1 MYNKHMKKIVISKLF
16 LYKHRF
22 MIGYILLAAAFLGL
36 LFAMPVVSP
45 DGLSDAEMTS
55 AVTSNELTFDTAIRG
70 NFIDLPY
77 HLLQKL
83 SINIFGLN
91 AYAIKLPSIIFGIAL
106 GLLLIL
112 LLNRWFK
119 NNVAIIASVMTVI
132 SAPFLYIAGSGTPTI
147 CLVFWPTLL
156 LWLGS
161 KIQGE
166 KKPKISYCFLF
177 ALFLLF
183 AIFTPH
189 LIYLAGFIMVFVLTQ
204 PHLRFTV
211 KSLPRKPLIAL
222 AVVSVLAVTFL
233 ILSFLRVPDI
243 ARQLLWT
250 DSFSNFFENIRSA
263 FLPFFSWTGNA
274 VSTMLSPMI
283 GIATLSIAL
292 AGLVSTAKGFF
303 ASRNSIATMLILF
316 TVFISGLS
324 PNSAVLIILPLA
336 ILISHGIRYI
346 LEKWYGLFP
355 ENPYARV
362 AGFIPIAT
370 FIGIILISSMQYYVF
385 GYRYNLTVANEF
397 QDDLGLIYQHL
408 EDGTPLLI
416 PKDNA
421 GYDFYKILE
430 GRSTFK
436 VASSLEG
443 IEGPI
448 ATLGRLD
455 AVEKDRKLY
464 RIITSPKS
472 MNSDRIYIY
481 KK

>member
-1 MYNKHMKKIVISKLF
+1 MKKIVISRLF

-22 MIGYILLAAAFLGL
+22 VIGYILLSLAFLGL
-36 LFAMPVVSP
+36 LFLMPTISP
-45 DGLSDAEMTS
+45 DGLSEDEMSS
-55 AVTSNELTFDTAIRG
+55 AVTSNNLSIETVTHG

-83 SINIFGLN
+83 SIGVLGLN
-91 AYAIKLPSIIFGIAL
+91 AYSIKLPSIVLGVVL

-119 NNVAIIASVMTVI
+119 NNVACIASIMTVL
-132 SAPFLYIAGSGTPTI
+132 SPPFLFIAGSGTPTI

-177 ALFLLF
+177 CFFLLF

-189 LIYLAGFIMVFVLTQ
+189 MIYLAAFILIFVLTQ
-204 PHLRFTV
+204 PHLRFTI
-211 KSLPRKPLIAL
+211 KSLPRKPFI
-222 AVVSVLAVTFL
+222 AVVAISVLAAAFL
-233 ILSFLRVPDI
+233 VFSFLRFHET
-243 ARQLLWT
+243 AKTLLWST
-250 DSFSNFFENIRSA
+250 EGNFFENIKSA
-263 FLPFFSWTGNA
+263 FLPLFSWTGSA
-274 VSTMLSPMI
+274 ESTMLSPMI
-283 GIATLSIAL
+283 GLATLSVAI
-292 AGLVSTAKGFF
+292 AGLFSTAKAFF

-316 TVFISGLS
+316 TVFISGLA

-336 ILISHGIRYI
+336 ILTSHGIRYI

-370 FIGIILISSMQYYVF
+370 FIVIILTSSLEYYLF
-385 GYRYNLTVANEF
+385 GYRYNLNVATEF
-397 QDDLGLIYQHL
+397 QDDLGLIYENL
-408 EDGTPLLI
+408 EGKTTLLI
-416 PKDNA
+416 PKNTLEH
-421 GYDFYKILE
+421 DFYKMIE
-430 GRSTFK
+430 NKTEFK
-436 VASSLEG
+436 VVSSLDG
-443 IEGPI
+443 IDGTV

-455 AVEKDRKLY
+455 SAVGERKLY

-472 MNSDRIYIY
+472 LNSDRIYIY
-481 KK
+481 K